1 MNDEKR
7 ISMLNESLT
16 RALCAL
22 VRVYEYAPM
31 DKNTLEIVQ
40 DALRDAEVTLQLV
53 AD

>member
-31 DKNTLEIVQ
+31 DMSTLEIVR
-40 DALRDAEVTLQLV
+40 DALHDAETTLQLV
-53 AD
+53 SD